1 MKKKGFTLVE
11 LIAVL
16 AIMMISIAIASPF
29 FINYWK
35 NAKFQKNDSNAST
48 IYLAAESKLT
58 YYRNPGQWDEFKDLV
73 QKQGI
78 KAQGL
83 GDDLF

>member
-16 AIMMISIAIASPF
+16 AIMMISIAIVSPF
-29 FINYWK
+29 LSTIGKMQSFK
-35 NAKFQKNDSNAST
+35 KNDSNART
-48 IYLAAESKLT
+48 IYLATESKLT

-78 KAQGL
+78 EAQGL